1 MNENPSLTE
10 YRQLNKEIANTAMT
24 VSRYKKEGLS
34 AKSLSKELE
43 KMRKRRDAINLE
55 LDKQIKKQ
63 AKN

>member
-1 MNENPSLTE
+1 
-10 YRQLNKEIANTAMT
+10 MT